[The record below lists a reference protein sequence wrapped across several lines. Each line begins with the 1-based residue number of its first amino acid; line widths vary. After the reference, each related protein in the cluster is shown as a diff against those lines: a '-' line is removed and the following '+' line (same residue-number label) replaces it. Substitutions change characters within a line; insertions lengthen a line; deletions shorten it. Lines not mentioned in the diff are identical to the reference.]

1 MLTRRLQLLTFLMFC
16 SFVANNARAST
27 WNFAWVGNEET
38 RYFFDAD
45 TVEKNKEFVTVW
57 IKTVQTTAP
66 DNDGSW
72 AMALRWRMNCSK
84 RTILSLASSTYDK
97 DGKFIKS
104 ATPSGSET
112 PVIPDST
119 GEAMLKI
126 ACEANFPRDSS
137 GDRYFKLNG
146 IDVFQA
152 TRNYVDMRKSQVDS
166 APK

>member
-1 MLTRRLQLLTFLMFC
+1 MLPSCLQLLAAIGLF
-16 SFVANNARAST
+16 SIVISNAQAST
-27 WNFAWVGNEET
+27 WNFAWVGNDEV

-45 TVEKNKEFVTVW
+45 TVEKNKELVTVW
-57 IKTVQTTAP
+57 IKTVQTAAP

-72 AMALRWRMNCSK
+72 SMALRWRMNCSK

-97 DGKFIKS
+97 DGKFLKS
-104 ATPSGSET
+104 STLPGTDAA
-112 PVIPDST
+112 VVPDST
-119 GEAMLKI
+119 GESMLKI

-137 GDRYFKLNG
+137 GEKYFKLNG